1 MDDGF
6 SSLKGQLL
14 IASANLSDPNF
25 FRTVVLVTEHTPEG
39 AMGLVLNRPS
49 ELEVSS
55 AIPELAGLLDG
66 DAPVYIGGPVQPN
79 AVVALAELDD
89 PGRAAALVL
98 GSVGFIRP
106 DEEPTSLAD
115 EISSLRVFAGY
126 SGWGEGQLEAELDE
140 EAWYLEP
147 AQPGDVFSE
156 QPDGLWA
163 EVLRRKGGPFAL
175 LARLPIDP
183 SVN

>member
-25 FRTVVLVTEHTPEG
+25 FRTVVLVTEHTSEG

-49 ELEVSS
+49 QLEVSS
-55 AIPELAGLLDG
+55 AIPELAELLDDG
-66 DAPVYIGGPVQPN
+66 ATVYIGGPVQPN

-89 PGRAAALVL
+89 PARAAALVL
-98 GSVGFIRP
+98 GRIGFIRP
-106 DEEPTSLAD
+106 DDEPASLAGD
-115 EISSLRVFAGY
+115 IVSLRVFAGY

-147 AQPGDVFSE
+147 ALPADVFSADPAE
-156 QPDGLWA
+156 LWA
-163 EVLRRKGGPFAL
+163 DVLRRKGGPFAI
-175 LARLPIDP
+175 LARLPVDP